1 MVKNCVTSLMDDLKL
16 KTKNSFAFY
25 SFDFFLKNDV
35 INGRKIAINLC
46 AQNVVYFS
54 RDVNLTNNIPHLSSQ
69 YYNSV
74 SNKS

>member
-16 KTKNSFAFY
+16 KTKNSFSFY